1 MNMVL
6 QTYSP
11 LFPGYLS
18 RNKTAEEIDEDDP
31 DLEIDCDLLY
41 DDDEVYSEDNMYKCA
56 SFIHCAYSFCYL
68 IEIHCIRFLSHLFG
82 YQ

>member
-6 QTYSP
+6 QTCSP

-18 RNKTAEEIDEDDP
+18 GNKTAEEIDEDDP
-31 DLEIDCDLLY
+31 DLEINCDLLY
-41 DDDEVYSEDNMYKCA
+41 DDDEVYSEDTMCA
-56 SFIHCAYSFCYL
+56 LFIHCVYSFCHL

-82 YQ
+82 Y

>member
-6 QTYSP
+6 QTCSH

-41 DDDEVYSEDNMYKCA
+41 DDEVYSEDTMY
-56 SFIHCAYSFCYL
+56 
-68 IEIHCIRFLSHLFG
+68 
-82 YQ
+82 